1 MRQLE
6 GGRKS
11 PCGRFLRKLTVT
23 QAGLEEEDYECQR
36 ETERRRG
43 VCVCVCAGS
52 SVCMFKCV
60 TECVYM

>member
-11 PCGRFLRKLTVT
+11 PCGRLLRKLTVT
-23 QAGLEEEDYECQR
+23 QAGLEEEEYECQR

-43 VCVCVCAGS
+43 VCVCVYVLGALC
-52 SVCMFKCV
+52 VCSNV
-60 TECVYM
+60 